1 MSVTDSTR
9 KNFEKVWTA
18 PVGWGDWFASVNNQP
33 YGARFM
39 SASFIFFSLAGIIAL
54 LMRIQLAVPD
64 NDFIGPKVYN
74 ELFTMHGSTM
84 MYLVLLPFLEGF
96 AIFLLP
102 AILGSREMAFP
113 RMSAFSFWVFFSG
126 GLVFFSGFL
135 FDAVPDAGWFVY
147 PPLSSSKYSGLGL
160 DFLLVGLGFIEIA
173 GVGAGIEIVVTI
185 LKFRAPGV
193 SLSKMPLFAWAWLV
207 TGFMIIFA
215 FATLFGATVLIELDR
230 AAGTS
235 FFDPE
240 RGGLPLLWQHLFW
253 FFGHPDVYI
262 MFIPATGMVS
272 MILPAFARRPLAGY
286 TWVAGAILVTGFMSF
301 GLWVHHM
308 FTTGM
313 PALSMSF
320 FVAASLVI
328 VLASATQVFAWIATI
343 WRRGPAMKSPMLF
356 IMGFLAIFVLGGLT
370 GVMVA
375 VLPFDLQ
382 SHDTYFVVAHFHY
395 VLIGGVIFPILAA
408 LHYWMPLMMG
418 KMLDER
424 IAKWSFWLIFIG
436 FNLAFFPMHISG
448 LKGMARRVYTYP
460 ESLGIGWLNMLS
472 TVASFVVAIGF
483 ICVAWN
489 VYWSWRKGSVAP
501 KNPWKSGSLEW
512 SHDANMQNYISLKPP
527 VVYSRDPLWDDP
539 EKIVRNERWELI
551 AAELEAMPNRFRA
564 TLITDVVTGEPQAVQ
579 KVAGPS
585 YVPILTALA
594 LLVTSIATLLQS
606 YLVAVAGLIATIIMT
621 IQWLWPSDPELD
633 ELEQSSL
640 VRKIGL
646 TVEPTGS
653 ASSGWWATVGL
664 LSVIGT
670 IFGVLYYS
678 YFYLRLYS
686 QAWPQGNIAEPNYL
700 QPLGYFIL
708 VVLAYIS
715 FKFASRA
722 QGKNELSWAIGYGS
736 TSLIFLLAGFIGLIG
751 MSATAS
757 FSHQVNAYGSVF
769 HVTLWHLGAL
779 VFAAAGFVAVAM
791 IRLLKSSEKLM
802 RGYVTLQMEITGM
815 FLGFTAV
822 VSVLGY
828 IILYLSPVLL

>member
-1 MSVTDSTR
+1 MNVADNTR

-54 LMRIQLAVPD
+54 IMRIQLAVPD
-64 NDFIGPKVYN
+64 NNFIGPKVYN

-173 GVGAGIEIVVTI
+173 GVGAGIEIVATI
-185 LKFRAPGV
+185 LKFRAPGM
-193 SLSKMPLFAWAWLV
+193 SLGKMPLFAWAWLV

-343 WRRGPAMKSPMLF
+343 WRRRPIIKSPMLF
-356 IMGFLAIFVLGGLT
+356 ILGFLAIFVLGGLT

-395 VLIGGVIFPILAA
+395 VLIGGVVFPILAA

-418 KMLDER
+418 KMLNEQM
-424 IAKWSFWLIFIG
+424 AKWSFWLIFVG

-472 TVASFVVAIGF
+472 TIASFIVAIGF

-489 VYWSWRKGSVAP
+489 VYWSWRKGPKAP
-501 KNPWKSGSLEW
+501 RNPWSSGSLEW
-512 SHDANMQNYISLKPP
+512 SHDVDMPNYVNLKPP
-527 VVYSRDPLWDDP
+527 VIYSRDPLWESP
-539 EKIVRNERWELI
+539 EEIKRNERWELI
-551 AAELEAMPNRFRA
+551 SSELEAMPDRFRA

-585 YVPILTALA
+585 YLPVLTALA
-594 LLVTSIATLLQS
+594 LLITSIATLLQS
-606 YLVAVAGLIATIIMT
+606 YLVAIAGLVATIIAA
-621 IQWLWPSDPELD
+621 IQWLWPSDPELE
-633 ELEQSSL
+633 ELEKSPL
-640 VRKIGL
+640 VQKTGL

-653 ASSGWWATVGL
+653 ASSSWWAMAGL
-664 LSVIGT
+664 LAVIGT

-686 QAWPQGNIAEPNYL
+686 EAWPQDGIAKPDYL
-700 QPLGYFIL
+700 RPLGFYIS
-708 VVLAYIS
+708 VVLACIL
-715 FKFASRA
+715 FKFAGRA
-722 QGKNELSWAIGYGS
+722 QRRNRLNSALGFGGASLAFLAIG
-736 TSLIFLLAGFIGLIG
+736 LLGLIG
-751 MSATAS
+751 MSMSAP
-757 FSHQVNAYGSVF
+757 FSHQVNAYGSSF
-769 HVTLWHLGAL
+769 HVTLWHLAAL
-779 VFAAAGFVAVAM
+779 VFAACGFVAVA
-791 IRLLKSSEKLM
+791 IVRLLKSSQKLL

-815 FLGFTAV
+815 FLSFTAAV
-822 VSVLGY
+822 AILGY
-828 IILYLSPVLL
+828 LILFMSPTLL

>member
-1 MSVTDSTR
+1 MDVADSTR
-9 KNFEKVWTA
+9 KKFEKVWTA

-39 SASFIFFSLAGIIAL
+39 SASFVFFSLAGIIAL
-54 LMRIQLAVPD
+54 IMRIQLAVPD

-173 GVGAGIEIVVTI
+173 GVGAGIEIVATI
-185 LKFRAPGV
+185 LKFRAPGM
-193 SLSKMPLFAWAWLV
+193 SLGKMPLFAWAWLV

-328 VLASATQVFAWIATI
+328 VLASATQVFAWIATL
-343 WRRGPAMKSPMLF
+343 WRRRPKIQSPMLF
-356 IMGFLAIFVLGGLT
+356 ILGFLAIFVLGGLT

-408 LHYWMPLMMG
+408 LHYWIPLMMG

-424 IAKWSFWLIFIG
+424 LAKWSFWLIFVG

-472 TVASFVVAIGF
+472 TIASFIVAIGF

-489 VYWSWRKGSVAP
+489 VFSSWRKGQNAP
-501 KNPWKSGSLEW
+501 KNPWGSGSLEW
-512 SHDANMQNYISLKPP
+512 SHDVNMPNYVNLRPP
-527 VVYSRDPLWDDP
+527 VVYSRDPLWETP
-539 EKIVRNERWELI
+539 GKTVRNERWELI
-551 AAELEAMPNRFRA
+551 ASELEAMPSRFRA
-564 TLITDVVTGEPQAVQ
+564 TLVTDVVTGEPQAVQ

-585 YVPILTALA
+585 YVPVLTALA
-594 LLVTSIATLLQS
+594 LLITSIATLLQS
-606 YLVAVAGLIATIIMT
+606 YLVALAGLVATIIMA
-621 IQWLWPSDPELD
+621 IQWLWPSDPELE
-633 ELEQSSL
+633 ELEKSPL
-640 VRKIGL
+640 VQKTGL
-646 TVEPTGS
+646 TVEPTGT
-653 ASSGWWATVGL
+653 ASSGWWAMAGL
-664 LSVIGT
+664 LAVIGT

-686 QAWPQGNIAEPNYL
+686 EAWPQGAIAKPNYL
-700 QPLGYFIL
+700 QPLGYYFSI
-708 VVLAYIS
+708 VLAS
-715 FKFASRA
+715 VLFKVAGRA
-722 QGKNELSWAIGYGS
+722 QGKNRLSKALGYGAAS
-736 TSLIFLLAGFIGLIG
+736 MTLLAVGLVG
-751 MSATAS
+751 LVVTSVTAP

-769 HVTLWHLGAL
+769 HVTLWHLSAL
-779 VFAAAGFVAVAM
+779 VLGAIGFVAVA
-791 IRLLKSSEKLM
+791 IVRLLKSSQQLQ
-802 RGYVTLQMEITGM
+802 RGYVTLQMEISAM
-815 FLGFTAV
+815 YLSFTAV
-822 VSVLGY
+822 VTLLGY
-828 IILYLSPVLL
+828 LILYVSPIFL